1 MSLRNTSYFNPTSI
15 TGCSLWLDGADPAG
29 NGAVP
34 ANGATVS
41 TWVDKSGTGNNGT
54 SYGNPTFVTSAFNG
68 KPSILFNGS
77 TQRFVGAITNTGNTV
92 SVFAIVSMNSGGQWG
107 RICSLA
113 VTNNYDGG
121 VSSLYF
127 IPLIRNSTN
136 QSIQSGRYQVSGN
149 VNVGPVAITYNV
161 PFQAASIVNGTTNI
175 LYLNG
180 TSAGSVSSTGNFG
193 YTAYGIGAQP
203 SDLQPEYFQGYI
215 SEILVFH
222 ASLSTT
228 QRQQIEGYLAW
239 KWRLTS
245 SLPSSHPH
253 ALSPSFGLPS
263 LVPNATAKTSITY
276 ANHPVVAINGC
287 ALWFDGADPLGTG
300 SPPANGTSLTT
311 WVNKGIT
318 TVTLAHGTSQPTY
331 SANFQNG
338 LGSVSFNNNYF
349 SAAYSFNLQRK
360 SAFIVC
366 SQSNNA
372 TDSPQGILSFYG
384 SGLDTVNSTNGYG
397 YQATQGGYGS
407 FGWLYNI
414 FQGGSAGYYIAT
426 GTAGVNT
433 PMGIYGNVFSNQF
446 EQTFKDGSSVTNFT
460 ISTTPGTATNLM
472 VGARLIGGGL
482 RGSFFG
488 NICEIIV
495 YNIALSSAQ
504 RQTIEG
510 YLAQKWG
517 LTANLPGA
525 HPFKSSF
532 PLFPSPQTGVRAA
545 ANRRWSPL
553 TPGNCQLWL
562 DAADS
567 STFTF
572 TTGNFISVW
581 RDKSTFNNGG
591 TVNTTPKPFL
601 RVTSPSKQ
609 SSLFFNGTCGIPLG
623 SSFTSSLC
631 SNFIIVFAPTPAA
644 QLTNAQYAGNGYD
657 GQMLLI
663 NGGAGGG
670 EIQIQP
676 DSMRS
681 LIGSWK
687 VSSFPS
693 RVESFC
699 IGQFEFNYGTLLMNL
714 WQNGTLAAST
724 AFSNGTATAPTQL
737 GISEYFGTFGVAPYI
752 GDVAEIIYYS
762 VSLSNPQR
770 QQAEGYLAWKWG
782 INASLPSSHPYKLF
796 PPSP

>member
-1 MSLRNTSYFNPTSI
+1 MSLRNTSYFNPTLIS
-15 TGCSLWLDGADPAG
+15 GCTLWLDAADSSTITIQTG
-29 NGAVP
+29 
-34 ANGATVS
+34 VS
-41 TWVDKSGTGNNGT
+41 QWNDKSGQGRHVTQSTTSLQPVYSSASNAIVFNSNAWLGIPNALASITPTYTIFVVDKRASASAHFFIGMYNSTGAN
-54 SYGNPTFVTSAFNG
+54 VAL
-68 KPSILFNGS
+68 ILGYNGS
-77 TQRFVGAITNTGNTV
+77 TTSHHTTAHITDCQVTIPAYAGTAEPRRLARYDYTGTIRDTYINAGQLSTIQSFSATLPTWNNANIGAGYYT
-92 SVFAIVSMNSGGQWG
+92 A
-107 RICSLA
+107 
-113 VTNNYDGG
+113 G
-121 VSSLYF
+121 VSGIDWWY
-127 IPLIRNSTN
+127 
-136 QSIQSGRYQVSGN
+136 VGN
-149 VNVGPVAITYNV
+149 IHEVIFYNNVLT
-161 PFQAASIVNGTTNI
+161 
-175 LYLNG
+175 
-180 TSAGSVSSTGNFG
+180 
-193 YTAYGIGAQP
+193 
-203 SDLQPEYFQGYI
+203 
-215 SEILVFH
+215 
-222 ASLSTT
+222 TT
-228 QRQQIEGYLAW
+228 QAQQVEGYLAW
-239 KWRLTS
+239 KWGLT
-245 SLPSSHPH
+245 PVVPVSHPYS
-253 ALSPSFGLPS
+253 LTPSFGLPS
-263 LVPNATAKTSITY
+263 LVPNAPAKTTLTY

-300 SPPANGTSLTT
+300 SPPANGTSLST

-318 TVTLAHGTSQPTY
+318 PVTLAHGTSQPTY

-349 SAAYSFNLQRK
+349 SAAYSFNLQTK

-414 FQGGSAGYYIAT
+414 FQGGSTGYYIAT
-426 GTAGVNT
+426 GTAGANT

-517 LTANLPGA
+517 LTANLPAG
-525 HPFKSSF
+525 HPYKSSF
-532 PLFPSPQTGVRAA
+532 PLFPSPVTGVRRV

-737 GISEYFGTFGVAPYI
+737 GISEYFATFGVAPYI

-770 QQAEGYLAWKWG
+770 QQVEGYLAWKWG
-782 INASLPSSHPYKLF
+782 LKASLPSSHPYKLF